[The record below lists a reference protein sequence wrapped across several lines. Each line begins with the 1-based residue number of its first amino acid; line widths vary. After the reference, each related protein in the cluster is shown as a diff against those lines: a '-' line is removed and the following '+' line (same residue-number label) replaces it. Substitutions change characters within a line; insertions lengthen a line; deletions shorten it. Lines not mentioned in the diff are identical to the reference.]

1 MAISNNKKTNKL
13 NLIRIKNGNTSWK
26 EGVVTAGGTGVG
38 ELTGFTLE
46 TTGDVVE
53 DTALT
58 DATKSFV
65 AGRTSFSGTLEMHY
79 DETDSPQQTLTAG
92 SSISFILLPEGN
104 SSGDE
109 SFTGTGIV
117 TGMSVNNAMDEI
129 ISRTV
134 TFQGTGTLTRGTV

>member
-1 MAISNNKKTNKL
+1 MATHH
-13 NLIRIKNGNTSWK
+13 GK

-65 AGRTSFSGTLEMHY
+65 AGRTSFSGTLEMHF
-79 DETDSPQQTLTAG
+79 DETDTPQTSLTAG
-92 SSISFILLPEGN
+92 SSIAFILLPEGDA
-104 SSGDE
+104 SGDR

-117 TGMSVNNAMDEI
+117 TGMSVNNSMDAI
-129 ISRTV
+129 VSRTV
-134 TFQGTGTLTRGTV
+134 TFQGTGALTIGTV

>member
-1 MAISNNKKTNKL
+1 MATHH
-13 NLIRIKNGNTSWK
+13 GK
-26 EGVVTAGGTGVG
+26 EGVVTAGGTGIG

-117 TGMSVNNAMDEI
+117 TGMSVTNGMDAI
-129 ISRTV
+129 ISRSV